1 MKQSHKVLC
10 TISILFALYYMMHQ
24 SDHSKQSTISAHK
37 SQDNRFFFKNTRFSS
52 DCCPSMYS
60 SSNGCACMS
69 DEQINQIQTRGG
81 NYPGDVNIW

>member
-1 MKQSHKVLC
+1 MKQSYKILC
-10 TISILFALYYMMHQ
+10 TLSILFALFYMMQ
-24 SDHSKQSTISAHK
+24 QNNNSTQYKVSTHK
-37 SQDNRFFFKNTRFSS
+37 PQDNRFFFKNTRFSA

-69 DEQINQIQTRGG
+69 DEQIDQIQTRGG